1 RVERR
6 ALDAVEAGLVLRRL
20 TRPREDRLDAAVLC
34 YAQHDDMSRPRQRE
48 LHLARRDGR
57 DARPVR
63 VGRAEPGHA
72 APRRLAPRQTPP
84 PRVPGE
90 QPDDYQRSSCHLA
103 PPVGAETYLLSLRC
117 APPLRCLTARRPV
130 RCLTAMTK
138 CGTVVPAGR
147 PNVGRSTLLNAVIGE
162 HLAIVSPKP
171 QSTRLPVVGLL
182 TRGDTQF
189 IFTDS
194 PGLLEPEYRLHEAMR
209 AAALRAIEAAEV
221 IAYLHPLSEYPAP
234 PLEQL
239 ARLDRQ
245 PKSPIVTVYTKADV
259 VPPSDRPTV
268 RLSDGVVVA
277 AVRGDGLDALLEALR
292 ARVPDGPFHYDPDE
306 IATQPMRFFAAEF
319 VREAA
324 FELLHDEL
332 PYSVAV
338 EIDEFREGSEPV
350 YIRAVVYVERDSQ
363 KGIVIGEGGR
373 TIKALGAAARAKI
386 AALLDGSVYL
396 DLHVKVL
403 PRWRRH
409 APSLKRL
416 GYAG

>member
-1 RVERR
+1 
-6 ALDAVEAGLVLRRL
+6 
-20 TRPREDRLDAAVLC
+20 
-34 YAQHDDMSRPRQRE
+34 
-48 LHLARRDGR
+48 
-57 DARPVR
+57 
-63 VGRAEPGHA
+63 
-72 APRRLAPRQTPP
+72 
-84 PRVPGE
+84 
-90 QPDDYQRSSCHLA
+90 
-103 PPVGAETYLLSLRC
+103 
-117 APPLRCLTARRPV
+117 
-130 RCLTAMTK
+130 MTK
-138 CGTVVPAGR
+138 CGTVVLAGR
-147 PNVGRSTLLNAVIGE
+147 PNVGKSTLLNALIGE

-209 AAALRAIEAAEV
+209 ASALRAIDEAEV

-234 PLEQL
+234 PLDQVAKLERPPR
-239 ARLDRQ
+239 A
-245 PKSPIVTVYTKADV
+245 PVVTVYTKADLV
-259 VPPSDRPTV
+259 GPRPPTT
-268 RLSDGVVVA
+268 VVVS
-277 AVRGDGLDALLEALR
+277 AVTREGLDALLDALR
-292 ARVPDGPFHYDPDE
+292 AHVPDGPFHYDPDE

-324 FELLHDEL
+324 FELLHEEL

-386 AALLDGSVYL
+386 AALLDGTVYL
-396 DLHVKVL
+396 ELHVKVL

-416 GYAG
+416 GYVR

>member
-1 RVERR
+1 
-6 ALDAVEAGLVLRRL
+6 
-20 TRPREDRLDAAVLC
+20 
-34 YAQHDDMSRPRQRE
+34 
-48 LHLARRDGR
+48 
-57 DARPVR
+57 
-63 VGRAEPGHA
+63 
-72 APRRLAPRQTPP
+72 
-84 PRVPGE
+84 
-90 QPDDYQRSSCHLA
+90 
-103 PPVGAETYLLSLRC
+103 
-117 APPLRCLTARRPV
+117 
-130 RCLTAMTK
+130 MTK
-138 CGTVVPAGR
+138 CGTVVLAGR
-147 PNVGRSTLLNAVIGE
+147 PNVGKSTLLNALIGE

-209 AAALRAIEAAEV
+209 AAALRAIETAEV

-234 PLEQL
+234 PLDHVAKLE
-239 ARLDRQ
+239 RLPRA
-245 PKSPIVTVYTKADV
+245 PVVTVYTKADL
-259 VPPSDRPTV
+259 VPPPTALDRPRPRST
-268 RLSDGVVVA
+268 
-277 AVRGDGLDALLEALR
+277 AVSALTREGLDALLDALR
-292 ARVPDGPFHYDPDE
+292 GHLPDGPFHYDPDE

-324 FELLHDEL
+324 FELLHEEL

-396 DLHVKVL
+396 ELHVKVL